1 MLKPAYKLI
10 ALGCLLALAA
20 LILSQAALLSIPSAQ
35 AQVNL
40 VQPQPPR
47 PDGSIVHVVRQG
59 DTINGIL
66 NAYLRYSVTLE
77 ALQVFNGWRFPPDL
91 IFVNQ
96 EIIILPSGSVD
107 PTSGELLVSS
117 IDALLG
123 ATPVPPPAVIE
134 TESQTE
140 AEAPPVE
147 SENAGSSAEPP
158 PVRVLTVA
166 ELAQVTF
173 LEETERFLPRP

>member
-10 ALGCLLALAA
+10 ALGCLLALVA
-20 LILSQAALLSIPSAQ
+20 LMLSQAALLPSAQ
-35 AQVNL
+35 AQVNI

-77 ALQVFNGWRFPPDL
+77 ALQVFNAWRFPPEL

-96 EIIILPSGSVD
+96 EIIVLPSGSVD
-107 PTSGELLVSS
+107 PTSGELLVGS

-123 ATPVPPPAVIE
+123 ATPVPPPVVELE
-134 TESQTE
+134 TQTE
-140 AEAPPVE
+140 DQAEAPPLDVQPETE
-147 SENAGSSAEPP
+147 SAPL
-158 PVRVLTVA
+158 RVLTVA
-166 ELAQVTF
+166 ELAEVTF
-173 LEETERFLPRP
+173 LEETARFLPRP